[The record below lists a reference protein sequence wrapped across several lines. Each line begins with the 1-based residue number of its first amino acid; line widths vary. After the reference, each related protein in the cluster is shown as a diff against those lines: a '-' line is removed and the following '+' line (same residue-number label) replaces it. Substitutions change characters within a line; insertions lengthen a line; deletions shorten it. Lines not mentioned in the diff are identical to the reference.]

1 MPSHRLAAACP
12 VVLTTADL
20 RACYL
25 SPARRASV
33 LFRAGPLVFSLS
45 PATCSLPSA
54 ASPPSDLLLPAQ
66 PLCAAHRV
74 PLTYTL
80 LWPGHLR
87 RPANAPRPLHRRA
100 WFLCP
105 QCAARAAALYLPDPS
120 PAARLRCR
128 RCSGLRYPSDSRA
141 PGSAWD
147 YRAATGFPVPVDADR
162 LAAVA
167 DRLPPA
173 RLARA
178 LPVWLR
184 WTEGGR
190 GQRAEQWRGERLP

>member
-1 MPSHRLAAACP
+1 MPSRLPATAAP
-12 VVLTTADL
+12 VVLTTRDV

-25 SPARRASV
+25 DPSRRASV
-33 LFRAGPLVFSLS
+33 AFACGTLAFSLS

-66 PLCAAHRV
+66 SLCAAHSV
-74 PLTYTL
+74 PLTFTL
-80 LWPGHLR
+80 LRPGHLR
-87 RPANAPRPLHRRA
+87 RPAAASRPLHRRA

-120 PAARLRCR
+120 PCTWLRCR
-128 RCSGLRYPSDSRA
+128 RCSRLAYPSDLRRA
-141 PGSAWD
+141 GSAWD
-147 YRAATGFPVPVDADR
+147 YRAAAGFPVPVDADR
-162 LAAVA
+162 LAALA